1 MNWLVPL
8 GFLGL
13 LGLLALLLIYLIKPN
28 FQKKS
33 VSSTYVWKL
42 SFRFQKKRNPI
53 TRVQDI
59 LLLICQI
66 LAIVALAFI
75 FSTVS
80 VLSVLAG
87 DIVLTKVDPRISLSE
102 KAGRS

>member
-59 LLLICQI
+59 LLLIC
-66 LAIVALAFI
+66 
-75 FSTVS
+75 
-80 VLSVLAG
+80 
-87 DIVLTKVDPRISLSE
+87 
-102 KAGRS
+102 

>member
-75 FSTVS
+75 MAQPRFLQKENGYRTRKLRIFQALHTV
-80 VLSVLAG
+80 
-87 DIVLTKVDPRISLSE
+87 
-102 KAGRS
+102 